1 MHMALCGDY
10 ITMRPSAKKVLLLV
24 ELLWGKGWEQEPG
37 KVLCFLSRVILFHL
51 ASDEFS

>member
-1 MHMALCGDY
+1 MALCGDY

-37 KVLCFLSRVILFHL
+37 KVFDPPHL
-51 ASDEFS
+51 RGKGF